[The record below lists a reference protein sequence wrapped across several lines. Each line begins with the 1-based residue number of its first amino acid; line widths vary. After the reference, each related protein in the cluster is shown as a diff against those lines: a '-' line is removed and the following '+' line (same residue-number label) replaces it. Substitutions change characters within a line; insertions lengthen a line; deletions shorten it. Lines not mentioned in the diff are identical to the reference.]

1 MCEFRTSFDIFFS
14 TESKVSPFIKRLQ
27 VVDFYFPEIN
37 RDLNRIENWY
47 NINDFLFHDF
57 LLNSDLINVHL
68 FLFRLIYFS

>member
-27 VVDFYFPEIN
+27 VVDFYFAEIN

-47 NINDFLFHDF
+47 NINDFLFHDC
-57 LLNSDLINVHL
+57 
-68 FLFRLIYFS
+68 